1 MELQK
6 IIEYIEKCSHL
17 PEKQRIEIYNS
28 ISIAIK
34 KLVSDISDDPVLG
47 VQLVPI
53 EMIEANDYNPN
64 RVATPEM
71 ELLRDSI
78 EQDGITMPI
87 VVYHNREDNKYVIV
101 DGFHRSIVIK
111 DLKRRYVPVSVI
123 EKDICNRI
131 ASTIRHNRARGK
143 HQTEMMASIVKMLL
157 KLGWN
162 DDKISKHIGMSK
174 EELLRM
180 KQVVKVSEILAAPEY
195 SCSWGVKDGQDI
207 PD

>member
-87 VVYHNREDNKYVIV
+87 VVYHDREDNKYVIV

>member
-87 VVYHNREDNKYVIV
+87 VVYHDREDNKYVIV

-111 DLKRRYVPVSVI
+111 DLKRRYVPVSII

-143 HQTEMMASIVKMLL
+143 HKTEMMASIVKMLL

-180 KQVVKVSEILAAPEY
+180 KQVVKVSEVLAAPEY

>member
-6 IIEYIEKCSHL
+6 IIEHIDKCKTL

-53 EMIEANDYNPN
+53 DMIEANDYNPN

-87 VVYHNREDNKYVIV
+87 VVYHAIEDNKYVIV

-111 DLKRRYVPVSVI
+111 DLKRRYVPVSII

-180 KQVVKVSEILAAPEY
+180 KQVVKVSEVLAAPEY

-207 PD
+207 LD